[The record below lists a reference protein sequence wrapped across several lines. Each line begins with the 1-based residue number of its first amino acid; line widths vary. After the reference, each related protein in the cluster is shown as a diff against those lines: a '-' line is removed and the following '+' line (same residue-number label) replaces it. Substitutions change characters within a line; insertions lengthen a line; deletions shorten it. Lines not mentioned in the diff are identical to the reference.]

1 MLRERTS
8 ENDLRLRERHGA
20 PRGIRTPDPQVRSL
34 VLYPAELSAR
44 EEKRVRRAGGRT
56 DRGIAIETGASLG
69 YRSGRA
75 DATGADFARGIRA
88 SGHGGT
94 LPFMCDCLVAVG
106 PETAGGVTLF
116 AKNSDRK
123 ALECQPLVQVPAAMH
138 PPGATVR
145 CTHVEIPQVAET
157 YRVMGHS
164 PWWVFG
170 FEHGVNEHA
179 VAIGNE
185 TVFSKEPVEERP
197 GLIGMDLV
205 RLGLERG
212 RTAREALEVI
222 ATLIETHGQGG
233 AALAPDGSGYHNGFL
248 LADPDEAWVLQTSGR
263 HWAARR
269 VRIDAISNHIS
280 LGADWEI
287 GSRDL
292 DSFARAAGWW
302 TGAGR
307 LDVAAAYRNTGVP
320 GRISDGRLR
329 RMRELLLRDRG
340 RVDLASMQAALRDHM
355 DGGPALRPGATPDE
369 ERFFTVCSHNFVMG
383 PTTASLVAPLP
394 RDRSA
399 PWPVWVSFATPCTS
413 VFVPVYLDGVLP
425 AVLARGG
432 PEPSDDS
439 AWWTFQRLE
448 AAAEKDPERHTPVL
462 RAGWTEFEDWVEA
475 ERVGVEAQAAAA
487 RRDGDTDAASRQL
500 SDFMARAVEEALK
513 RAEQLRAR
521 IS

>member
-1 MLRERTS
+1 M
-8 ENDLRLRERHGA
+8 
-20 PRGIRTPDPQVRSL
+20 
-34 VLYPAELSAR
+34 LYPAELSAR
-44 EEKRVRRAGGRT
+44 EAWRIREAGERAS
-56 DRGIAIETGASLG
+56 RGIAIVSGATLG
-69 YRSGRA
+69 YRSAPANASGVILV
-75 DATGADFARGIRA
+75 RGLRA
-88 SGHGGT
+88 SCRGGT
-94 LPFMCDCLVAVG
+94 LGRMCDCLVAVG
-106 PETAGGVTLF
+106 PETAGGITVF

-123 ALECQPLVQVPAAMH
+123 ALECQPLLQFPAAMH

-185 TVFSKEPVEERP
+185 TVFSKEPVEEQP

-212 RTAREALEVI
+212 RSAREALEVI
-222 ATLIETHGQGG
+222 ATLLETHGQGG
-233 AALAPDGSGYHNGFL
+233 PALAPGGSGYHNGFL

-269 VRIDAISNHIS
+269 ARIDAISNHIS
-280 LGADWEI
+280 LGSDWEI

-292 DSFARAAGWW
+292 DSFARASGWW

-329 RMRELLLRDRG
+329 RMRELLLRERG
-340 RVDLASMQAALRDHM
+340 HIDVASMQSALRDHM
-355 DGGPALRPGATPDE
+355 DGGAVLRPGATPDD

-383 PTTASLVAPLP
+383 PTASSLVAPLP
-394 RDRSA
+394 RDRST

-413 VFVPVYLDGVLP
+413 VFLPVYLEGTLP
-425 AVLARGG
+425 AALARGG

-448 AAAEKDPERHTPVL
+448 AAAEKDSEQHTPML
-462 RAGWTEFEDWVEA
+462 RAGWAELEEWIETERA
-475 ERVGVEAQAAAA
+475 AAQALAAAA
-487 RRDGDTDAASRQL
+487 RRDGDADAAARPL
-500 SDFMARAVEEALK
+500 TDFMARAVEEAMK